1 MDTILT
7 ELYEAFKPE
16 FMSLDEREVL
26 REESEAIERVEKQLS
41 YDDFEDFWQAWAHL
55 SDVRTEKSFA
65 LGFQLGV
72 RLMLACQSPADD
84 VRR

>member
-7 ELYEAFKPE
+7 ELYEAFKSE
-16 FMSLDEREVL
+16 FISLDEQRVL
-26 REESEAIERVEKQLS
+26 QEESEIIERIEKQLS
-41 YDDFEDFWQAWAHL
+41 YDDFEDFWLAL
-55 SDVRTEKSFA
+55 SRLNDVQTGKSFA
-65 LGFQLGV
+65 LGFQLGA

>member
-16 FMSLDEREVL
+16 FISLDEWKAL
-26 REESEAIERVEKQLS
+26 QEESGIIERVQKQLT
-41 YDDFEDFWQAWAHL
+41 YDDFEDFWLALARLNDVQAG
-55 SDVRTEKSFA
+55 KGFA
-65 LGFQLGV
+65 LGFRLGV
-72 RLMLACQSPADD
+72 RLMLACQSPSDD

>member
-16 FMSLDEREVL
+16 LMSPDERKILQEGAEV
-26 REESEAIERVEKQLS
+26 IERVEAQLS
-41 YDDFEDFWQAWAHL
+41 YDDFENFWLVLDRLHDVQAG
-55 SDVRTEKSFA
+55 KSFA
-65 LGFQLGV
+65 LGFQLGA
-72 RLMLACQSPADD
+72 RLMLACQPPLDD

>member
-16 FMSLDEREVL
+16 LMSLDEQMVL
-26 REESEAIERVEKQLS
+26 QEESGIIERVEKQLS
-41 YDDFEDFWQAWAHL
+41 YEDFEDFWLALARLHDVQAG
-55 SDVRTEKSFA
+55 KSFA
-65 LGFQLGV
+65 LGFQLGA
-72 RLMLACQSPADD
+72 RLMLACQPSLDD

>member
-16 FMSLDEREVL
+16 FMSSNERKVLQEGSEV
-26 REESEAIERVEKQLS
+26 IERVEKQLS
-41 YDDFEDFWQAWAHL
+41 YHDFENFWQAL
-55 SDVRTEKSFA
+55 GSLNDVQARESFA

-72 RLMLACQSPADD
+72 RLMLACQSPLDD
-84 VRR
+84 IRT